1 MIKMPHSLPPSP
13 LRLAAAIAVAGVLF
27 ACQSAQAQ
35 VVATVNGDPI
45 TAYDIE
51 QRSKLIQLT
60 TRKAAARQEVI
71 EDLIGDKLKVHI
83 GKRYKLEIE
92 DGDVNKSFNEMAHR
106 MRLDGEGLVKVLQA
120 QGVAAYTLKD
130 RVRAEI
136 VWQQIVR
143 AKFSSS
149 LTQNE
154 KDIDQKLETRKKDDK
169 EAAAFEYTLRPI
181 LFVVPRNSPRD
192 AAETRTR
199 EAEALRLRFTDCDTG
214 IPLARGLRDVAVR
227 EPIRKTS
234 ADLAPLLREL
244 LDKTP
249 VGRLTAPEV
258 TSQGVEV
265 FALCAKKD
273 AKSDSVVKRE
283 VQNEIFSERFQ
294 TASKKFLKELRCQ
307 AMIEFKDTKD
317 STDAKTACGNA
328 R

>member
-1 MIKMPHSLPPSP
+1 MIKMPHTLQRSP
-13 LRLAAAIAVAGVLF
+13 LRLAAAIAGVLF
-27 ACQSAQAQ
+27 AYQPAQAQ
-35 VVATVNGDPI
+35 QVVLTVNGDPI
-45 TAYDIE
+45 TSFDIE
-51 QRSKLIQLT
+51 QRSKLILLT
-60 TRKAAARQEVI
+60 TRKPAARQDVI
-71 EDLIGDKLKVHI
+71 EELIGDKLKVHI
-83 GKRYKLEIE
+83 GKRYRLEI
-92 DGDVNKSFNEMAHR
+92 DDSSVNKSFNDMAHR

-130 RVRAEI
+130 RIRAEI

-149 LTQNE
+149 LTQNDKE
-154 KDIDQKLETRKKDDK
+154 IDQKLETRKKDDK
-169 EAAAFEYTLRPI
+169 DAAAVEYTLRPI

-227 EPIRKTS
+227 DSIRKTS
-234 ADLAPLLREL
+234 VDLAPVLREL

-265 FALCAKKD
+265 FALCAKKE
-273 AKSDSVVKRE
+273 AKSDSIAKRE
-283 VQNEIFSERFQ
+283 VQNELFSERFQ
-294 TASKKFLKELRCQ
+294 TASKKFLKELRGQ
-307 AMIEFKDTKD
+307 AMIEFKDSKD
-317 STDAKTACGNA
+317 STDAKTLGSNT